1 MKETSERKRI
11 AYEVM
16 EGGLR
21 GSPAARAFSWTLIIL
36 IILSITFM
44 LIWDLEGAERW
55 HKIFEVIETITV
67 GIFTLELIFGCWTA
81 DIRFPDDA
89 HPVLHYL
96 REPMTI
102 IQMLAILP
110 FYMGVILNNTSLE
123 EIVEF
128 FELLK
133 LLHLLKIGE
142 IGVHAWKEE
151 HEKKQ
156 KRMEEDSSMRPE

>member
-21 GSPAARAFSWTLIIL
+21 GSPAARAFSWTLIVLIL
-36 IILSITFM
+36 LSITFM

-151 HEKKQ
+151 QEEKH
-156 KRMEEDSSMRPE
+156 KRREEESSMRSE